1 MCRAKLSLCGTIP
14 LFVASRSRR
23 REAHSTDF
31 QKRANRTEYG
41 AIGVIIY
48 SDPHEDGDLAHATPY
63 PKGLGRHPSAFQ
75 RGTVLFLSKLPGAP
89 STLGYASKPGV
100 RRTDSKEYIPS
111 IPSLPISFRDA
122 LSLFKSLNRGDIFHQ
137 VQFLLTPIYNVV
149 GRLPVTLMEGI
160 VLGNHRDAW
169 V

>member
-1 MCRAKLSLCGTIP
+1 MCRTTLSLCGTVP

-23 REAHSTDF
+23 REAHSPDF

-63 PKGLGRHPSAFQ
+63 PKGLGRHLSAVQ

-89 STLGYASKPGV
+89 STPGHASKPSV
-100 RRTDSKEYIPS
+100 RRADSKKYIPS

-122 LSLFKSLNRGDIFHQ
+122 LPLFKSLNRGDLFHQ
-137 VQFLLTPIYNVV
+137 VLFLLSLDFHIQCRRPNTRHTY
-149 GRLPVTLMEGI
+149 GRDCP
-160 VLGNHRDAW
+160 RK
-169 V
+169 